1 MLSASERAIAQAALA
16 PGPHAIVSADREGVI
31 RDWNETAEHIF
42 GHSAGQAIGQTLDLV
57 VPEEERADHWR
68 NFWRV
73 MATGLL
79 SYRPDHV
86 LDVEGLRR
94 DGTRVSSMSRSLPS
108 PMRRGALLGSQPSCA
123 RRTVIP
129 SRERLVAGVGTNE
142 GATPSDECPLSGG
155 RIQPISATPSRCIRA
170 NFF

>member
-1 MLSASERAIAQAALA
+1 MTQALPACYRMRDLTRMCTARATGRTRHVISKRTSHRAAALA

-68 NFWRV
+68 NFRRV

-94 DGTRVSSMSRSLPS
+94 DGTRVTLDV
-108 PMRRGALLGSQPSCA
+108 ALIA
-123 RRTVIP
+123 IP
-129 SRERLVAGVGTNE
+129 DEAGRLVGITAIMREADRN
-142 GATPSDECPLSGG
+142 
-155 RIQPISATPSRCIRA
+155 PIA
-170 NFF
+170 